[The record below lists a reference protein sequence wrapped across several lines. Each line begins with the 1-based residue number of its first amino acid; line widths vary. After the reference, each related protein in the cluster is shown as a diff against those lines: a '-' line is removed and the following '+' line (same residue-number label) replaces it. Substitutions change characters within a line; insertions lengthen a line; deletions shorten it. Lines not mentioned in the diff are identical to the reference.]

1 MSKTDTMDF
10 ASLIER
16 FGSEDKCHTY
26 LEQLRWPD
34 GVTCPRCGS
43 HKISRI
49 AARRQFDCDSCRYQ
63 FSVRVGTIF
72 HDSKLPLWKWFLA
85 TYMITHAKKGVAA
98 LRLQT
103 MLGVSYKTAWFLS
116 HRIRSAMAQP
126 GQPKL
131 LGIVEVDE
139 TYIGGKVKTMDR
151 KKWTNKRLVAGALQ
165 RDGQVRFAVVKNQ
178 RRNTLH
184 KFVADTVDDNATAIF
199 TDNLHSYRGV
209 DDYNTEHQS
218 VNHSQGEYVR
228 GQIHVNGIE
237 SVWGLV
243 KRSVYG
249 TYHHISPKHLPAYL
263 EERAFVFNNRE
274 NPHIFRDTIIGL
286 VQSGNLTFEKLVA

>member
-1 MSKTDTMDF
+1 MPKTETMDF
-10 ASLIER
+10 AALIER

-34 GVTCPRCGS
+34 GVKCPRCGS
-43 HKISRI
+43 DKISRI

-116 HRIRSAMAQP
+116 HRIRSAMAKP
-126 GQPKL
+126 DQPKL

-139 TYIGGKVKTMDR
+139 TWIGGKVKTLDR
-151 KKWTNKRLVAGALQ
+151 KQWKNKRLVAGALQ
-165 RDGQVRFAVVKNQ
+165 RNGEVRFGIVKNQ
-178 RRNTLH
+178 RRAVLH
-184 KFVADTVDDNATAIF
+184 RFIAEKVHNDATAIF
-199 TDNLHSYRGV
+199 TDSLKSYDGIK
-209 DDYNTEHQS
+209 DYNTEHQS
-218 VNHSQGEYVR
+218 VNHMEGEYVR
-228 GQIHVNGIE
+228 GQVHVNGIE
-237 SVWGLV
+237 GVWGLV

-286 VQSGNLTFEKLVA
+286 VHSENLTFEKLVG

>member
-1 MSKTDTMDF
+1 MDF

-34 GVTCPRCGS
+34 GVKCPRCGS
-43 HKISRI
+43 DKISRI
-49 AARRQFDCDSCRYQ
+49 VARRQFDCDSCRYQ

-116 HRIRSAMAQP
+116 HRIRSAMADP
-126 GQPKL
+126 DAPKL

-139 TYIGGKVKTMDR
+139 AWIGGKTNTMDR
-151 KKWTNKRLVAGALQ
+151 KKWTNKRLVAGALE
-165 RDGQVRFAVVKNQ
+165 RNGKVRFGIIKDQ
-178 RRNTLH
+178 RRRTLH
-184 KFVADTVDDNATAIF
+184 KFVAEKVDDNATAVF
-199 TDNLHSYRGV
+199 TDDLHSYRGV
-209 DDYNTEHQS
+209 ADYNTEHQS
-218 VNHSQGEYVR
+218 VNHSAGEYVR
-228 GQIHVNGIE
+228 GQVHVNGIE

-274 NPHIFRDTIIGL
+274 NPHIFRDTIIAL
-286 VQSGNLTFEKLVA
+286 CQSENLTFEKLVA